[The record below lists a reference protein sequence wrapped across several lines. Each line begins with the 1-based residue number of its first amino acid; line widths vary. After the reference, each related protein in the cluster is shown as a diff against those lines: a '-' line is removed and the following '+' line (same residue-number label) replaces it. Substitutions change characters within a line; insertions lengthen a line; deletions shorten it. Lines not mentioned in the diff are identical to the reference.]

1 MVKKNQNKMEN
12 NNSTGHHTW
21 NHRVMRRVTKYG
33 TYYGV
38 HEVYYDSEGKVD
50 GYTMHPV
57 NIAGESVEEIK
68 EYLEMILNCLDKE
81 ILDYEEEEKNEI
93 LRQKIEEGLE
103 SGLSDFDSEEYLNE
117 LKKHK

>member
-1 MVKKNQNKMEN
+1 MKNLY
-12 NNSTGHHTW
+12 GCYTW
-21 NHRVMRRVTKYG
+21 NHRVMKRVTKYG

-50 GYTMHPV
+50 GYTTHPV
-57 NIAGESVEEIK
+57 SVAGESIEEIK
-68 EYLEMILNCLDKE
+68 QYLEMILNCLDKD

-103 SGLSDFDSEEYLNE
+103 SDILDFNPEEYLRE
-117 LKKHK
+117 LKKNK

>member
-1 MVKKNQNKMEN
+1 
-12 NNSTGHHTW
+12 
-21 NHRVMRRVTKYG
+21 
-33 TYYGV
+33 
-38 HEVYYDSEGKVD
+38 
-50 GYTMHPV
+50 MHPV
-57 NIAGESVEEIK
+57 SIAGESVEEIK
-68 EYLEMILNCLDKE
+68 EYLEMVLNCLDKE